1 MGSSREYWQHA
12 RECAR
17 WAAEAE
23 KKDEHDLYLEMAKA
37 WTHIALV
44 DADVV
49 RQARQASSERIGK
62 RTLHS

>member
-12 RECAR
+12 QECAR
-17 WAAEAE
+17 WAAEAK